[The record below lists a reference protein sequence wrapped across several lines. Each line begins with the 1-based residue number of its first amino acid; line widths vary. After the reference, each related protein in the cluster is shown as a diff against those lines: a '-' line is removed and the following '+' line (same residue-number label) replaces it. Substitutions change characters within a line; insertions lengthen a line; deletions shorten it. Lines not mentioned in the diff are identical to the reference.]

1 MQSHNL
7 PMCTKIMN
15 ISRLTAPCL
24 MGMSQYFYIPLQ
36 TSIIAASNGSSL
48 MSIGGRVH
56 KVTYAHQNH
65 KAWLTSQV
73 YSSKSNR
80 GFIFRKHRNRSLM
93 WCKSGLDSTLC
104 SCTTCMGTWISPIS
118 EAWSW
123 TWLLQCSHI
132 PTGTVKAVLTGMWT
146 LDHLNTHV
154 LKDRSFAWTQLGT
167 DGAEICRLAQLF
179 CCMTTA

>member
-1 MQSHNL
+1 MLEHIFINL
-7 PMCTKIMN
+7 NLCCIQWYKFGVCRGKG
-15 ISRLTAPCL
+15 SRDAVTQFTHVHQNHEYFTA
-24 MGMSQYFYIPLQ
+24 
-36 TSIIAASNGSSL
+36 
-48 MSIGGRVH
+48 H

-167 DGAEICRLAQLF
+167 DGAKICRLAQLF